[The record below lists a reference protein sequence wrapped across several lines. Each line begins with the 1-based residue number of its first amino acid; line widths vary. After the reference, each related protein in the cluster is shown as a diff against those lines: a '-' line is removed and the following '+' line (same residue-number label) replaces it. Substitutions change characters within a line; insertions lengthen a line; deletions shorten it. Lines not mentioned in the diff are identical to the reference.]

1 MPTLSP
7 DEQQLLTE
15 FTEGVRK
22 LTTMA
27 DTARHIV
34 GVDPAFVDLS
44 INQLSRACHWLG
56 HALHD
61 KEVPHE

>member
-1 MPTLSP
+1 MPPLSP
-7 DEQQLLTE
+7 DEQQLLTD

-44 INQLSRACHWLG
+44 INQLSRAHYWLS
-56 HALHD
+56 HALSE
-61 KEVPHE
+61 KETPHG